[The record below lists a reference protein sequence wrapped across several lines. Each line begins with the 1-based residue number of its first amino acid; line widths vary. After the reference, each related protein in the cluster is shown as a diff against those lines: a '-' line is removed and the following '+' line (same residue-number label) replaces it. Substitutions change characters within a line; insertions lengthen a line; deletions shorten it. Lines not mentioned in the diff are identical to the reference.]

1 VETPVPR
8 HRYRPP
14 RSVLTRLAGSATL
27 AGAAVVGLTGTAQAA
42 TPDLVPDLAPLL
54 TAHDDEEPTPAP
66 TAPYVEPSYTAFEQ
80 GDLLNQARDLAPAGV
95 PVAGL
100 TQSAVGA
107 PSRLLPS

>member
-1 VETPVPR
+1 MPR

-14 RSVLTRLAGSATL
+14 RSALTRLAGSATL
-27 AGAAVVGLTGTAQAA
+27 AGAAVVGLSGPAQAA

-54 TAHDDEEPTPAP
+54 TAHYDEEPAPAP
-66 TAPYVEPSYTAFEQ
+66 EAPYVEPSYTAFEG
-80 GDLLNQARDLAPAGV
+80 GDLLDQGRDFAPAGV
-95 PVAGL
+95 PIAGL

>member
-1 VETPVPR
+1 MPR

-14 RSVLTRLAGSATL
+14 RSALTRLAGAATL
-27 AGAAVVGLTGTAQAA
+27 AGAAVVGLTGPAQAA

-54 TAHDDEEPTPAP
+54 TAHDDPADGAEPAP
-66 TAPYVEPSYTAFEQ
+66 APEAPYVEPSSTAFDQ
-80 GDLLNQARDLAPAGV
+80 GDLLNQGRDLAPAGV
-95 PVAGL
+95 PIAGL

>member
-1 VETPVPR
+1 MPR

-14 RSVLTRLAGSATL
+14 RSALTRLAGSATL
-27 AGAAVVGLTGTAQAA
+27 AGAAVVGLTGPAQAA

-54 TAHDDEEPTPAP
+54 TAHYDEEPAPAP
-66 TAPYVEPSYTAFEQ
+66 EAPYVEPSYTAFEA
-80 GDLLNQARDLAPAGV
+80 GDLLDQGRDFAPAGV
-95 PVAGL
+95 PIAGL